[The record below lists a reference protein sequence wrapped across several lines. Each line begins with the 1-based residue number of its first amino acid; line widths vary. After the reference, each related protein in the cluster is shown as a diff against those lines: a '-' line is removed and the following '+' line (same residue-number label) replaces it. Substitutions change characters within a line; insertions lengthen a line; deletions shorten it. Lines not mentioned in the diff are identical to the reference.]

1 MVFPFRFALWAKYA
15 ASLRSAAETEKGR
28 CSAAVCPRSCRFRTA
43 YGKQQRAFISPPLP
57 LVTAA
62 GAAVRCS
69 LLMAGKA
76 AEERRKD
83 CEGCERS
90 PLSPSLPPFTP
101 PLSLSLYCF
110 PPFRAAESLPL
121 SGHNRYSPK
130 RGGKRGRKAL
140 SPKEPP
146 ATLSAVG
153 SFVLPALAPRP
164 FPPALLAA
172 GCSRSRTAW
181 EVSPPAGGDL
191 GVATPKNLGE
201 DARR

>member
-57 LVTAA
+57 LVAAA

-69 LLMAGKA
+69 LLRAGKA
-76 AEERRKD
+76 AEGRRKD

-140 SPKEPP
+140 RPKEPP
-146 ATLSAVG
+146 ATSSAVG

-172 GCSRSRTAW
+172 GCSRSRTAR
-181 EVSPPAGGDL
+181 ESSAACG
-191 GVATPKNLGE
+191 
-201 DARR
+201 RRLRGCDP